1 MSIMSQRFSVMPF
14 HAAHDLL
21 VLYTALKVTVF
32 FLILALKDE
41 QIATKFDNKLT
52 DCEKLFE

>member
-1 MSIMSQRFSVMPF
+1 MSQRFSVMPF

-41 QIATKFDNKLT
+41 QIATKFDKKLT

>member
-1 MSIMSQRFSVMPF
+1 MSQRFSVMPF
-14 HAAHDLL
+14 HAAHDL
-21 VLYTALKVTVF
+21 LYTALKVTVF